1 MTQFNI
7 AEMARRGMVRKVPG
21 TTSQHVAYK
30 IGPEFNF
37 RINTR

>member
-7 AEMARRGMVRKVPG
+7 AELARRGTVKMVPG
-21 TTSQHVAYK
+21 TTSQHVAYR